1 MNKKL
6 ITIAALMGVAA
17 ASQSQVWYGGDF
29 DGVNGYFSSFG
40 PDVFNFEGM
49 MYDDFTWNSASNAE
63 NIFGTIYVEN
73 TSEDQLVWEIRQG
86 VTSGVGTLGTLIAS
100 GTTTA
105 SYSFLTTSFGFN
117 VYTMSASIASTPLV
131 NGDTYHLGVA
141 LLTSDSNTSMGAIGT
156 TDGTNGI
163 GSPILNGNAFQWNAN
178 SNDVFSIA
186 EDLSLG
192 IGAAAVPE
200 PASMIALGLGA
211 AALLRRRRNK

>member
-29 DGVNGYFSSFG
+29 DGVNGYISNIGPNSFG
-40 PDVFNFEGM
+40 FQGM
-49 MYDDFTWNSASNAE
+49 VYDDFTWNSSSNAD
-63 NIFGTIYVEN
+63 NILGSMFVGNVAD
-73 TSEDQLVWEIRQG
+73 DQLLWEIRQG
-86 VTSGVGTLGTLIAS
+86 VVSGTGTLGTLVAS

-105 SYSFLTTSFGFN
+105 SYTFLMTEFGLN
-117 VYTMSASIASTPLV
+117 LYNMTASIASTPLV
-131 NGDTYHLGVA
+131 NGNTYHLGVA
-141 LLTSDSNTSMGAIGT
+141 LITTDINSSVGAVAT

-163 GSPILNGNAFQWNAN
+163 GSPLLNGNAFQWNAS
-178 SNDVFSIA
+178 SNEVVGLS

-211 AALLRRRRNK
+211 AALLRRRRK